1 MKEIDIKRF
10 VKERDEALL
19 SLDKTKILAFYKKYG
34 LPYSKNEKVFWATVY
49 KCIFHINASTAQQ
62 KLDAQYW
69 LIKNGFTTD
78 M

>member
-1 MKEIDIKRF
+1 MNIEQY

-19 SLDKTKILAFYKKYG
+19 SLDKEKIIAFYKRYNV
-34 LPYSKNEKVFWATVY
+34 PYAKKDKVFWATVY

-62 KLDAQYW
+62 KLNAECW
-69 LIKNGFTTD
+69 LIENGFTTD